1 MISSQSARSKSDLG
15 VTSRAPRR
23 VSFSDVEVREFDV
36 TFLKNHPKEA
46 ALSLDWK
53 FTECPS
59 ESVVDYE
66 KKRSPFRRSKSQ
78 LVMDTA
84 ERKRRLVQDFG
95 FTLRELA
102 CANRFVLG
110 RSISVP
116 SKIASSRRDDATR
129 RQSSRSL
136 KREVNAAR

>member
-1 MISSQSARSKSDLG
+1 MICPTQSSKSKSDPV
-15 VTSRAPRR
+15 VTTRAPRR

-53 FTECPS
+53 FTERPS

-66 KKRSPFRRSKSQ
+66 KKRTPLRRSKSE
-78 LVMDTA
+78 LVMDTT
-84 ERKRRLVQDFG
+84 ERKRRLVQEFG
-95 FTLRELA
+95 FTLPQLA

-116 SKIASSRRDDATR
+116 SAISSSRRDAATKR
-129 RQSSRSL
+129 RSSRSL
-136 KREVNAAR
+136 KR